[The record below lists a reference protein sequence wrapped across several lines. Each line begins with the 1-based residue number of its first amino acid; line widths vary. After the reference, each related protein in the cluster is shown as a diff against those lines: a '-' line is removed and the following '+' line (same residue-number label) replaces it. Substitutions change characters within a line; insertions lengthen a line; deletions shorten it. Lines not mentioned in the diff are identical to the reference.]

1 MAQHLSVGLA
11 HRRSLAVILL
21 AVPAAFALAQVAA
34 DPTRP
39 PDSMTL
45 PGIIVPGAVG
55 TGLTAPAAGP
65 VLQSI
70 LIADTHA
77 EAIISG
83 KVVRTGDQ
91 IAIGKIVKISDSEVT
106 VRTNAGLQTLK
117 LFPGIEKRY
126 AEAQDTVAAA
136 KRNKAKTSK

>member
-1 MAQHLSVGLA
+1 MAKHLSSGHARQRWWALV
-11 HRRSLAVILL
+11 LL
-21 AVPAAFALAQVAA
+21 AVPASFVLAQAT

-39 PDSMTL
+39 PDSMTV
-45 PGIIVPGAVG
+45 PGITAPGA
-55 TGLTAPAAGP
+55 GLAATAAGP

-70 LIADTHA
+70 LIANAHA

-83 KVVRTGDQ
+83 KVVRPGDQ
-91 IAIGKIVKISDSEVT
+91 IAIGKIVKISESEVT

-126 AEAQDTVAAA
+126 AIAGYPAAPVT
-136 KRNKAKTSK
+136 RDKTK

>member
-1 MAQHLSVGLA
+1 MAQHLSAGHA
-11 HRRSLAVILL
+11 RQRSWALVLL
-21 AVPAAFALAQVAA
+21 ALPAAFALAQDAA

-39 PDSMTL
+39 PDSMT
-45 PGIIVPGAVG
+45 VPGVTAPG
-55 TGLTAPAAGP
+55 AAGAGLPAPAAGP

-83 KVVRTGDQ
+83 KVVRPGDQ
-91 IAIGKIVKISDSEVT
+91 IAMGKIVKISESEVT

-117 LFPGIEKRY
+117 LFPGIEKHY
-126 AEAQDTVAAA
+126 AEAQDTTAPA
-136 KRNKAKTSK
+136 KRNKAKTK

>member
-1 MAQHLSVGLA
+1 MAQHLNFGHA
-11 HRRSLAVILL
+11 RKRSWAPVLL
-21 AVPAAFALAQVAA
+21 ALPAAFALAQGIT

-39 PDSMTL
+39 PDSMT
-45 PGIIVPGAVG
+45 VPGVIAPGAAG
-55 TGLTAPAAGP
+55 TGLTAAPTGP

-70 LIADTHA
+70 LIAHTHA

-83 KVVRTGDQ
+83 KVVRPGDQ
-91 IAIGKIVKISDSEVT
+91 IAMGTIVKISDSEVT

-126 AEAQDTVAAA
+126 AEAQDTAAPA
-136 KRNKAKTSK
+136 KRNRAKTK